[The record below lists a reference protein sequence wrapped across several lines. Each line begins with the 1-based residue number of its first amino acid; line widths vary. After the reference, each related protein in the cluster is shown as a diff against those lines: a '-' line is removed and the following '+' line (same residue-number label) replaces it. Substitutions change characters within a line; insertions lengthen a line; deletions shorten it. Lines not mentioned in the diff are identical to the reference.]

1 MKIGLIGL
9 DTSHSEIFTRLLN
22 DLDDTYHVKGAKIT
36 HAIPTFSED
45 LPISSNRFPDYYQ
58 IVIKK
63 YGVAEVETVE
73 EIMNEVDAII
83 IGTVDGRNHLD
94 WFKQVVTYRKPVFI
108 DKPVVM
114 SSEEMAEVMGLSKK
128 NGTPVMSS
136 SALRFSESVMAVN
149 RKGNW
154 SSGYFYGPTPMQE
167 QMPGYFWYGIH
178 LVEMA
183 VTLFGTGV
191 DKVQVEYKS
200 DCHQVHLTYKDGRH
214 LLIRGES
221 EWHGRFGAVLHSAD
235 DVQMLKL
242 WEEEKP
248 FYAGLV
254 EYIVEFFETG
264 KGAVSLEETAEIV
277 RIIEE
282 INKGL

>member
-1 MKIGLIGL
+1 MNIGLIGL

-22 DLDDTYHVKGAKIT
+22 DGSDPHHVQGATIT

-45 LPISSNRFPDYYQ
+45 LPISSSRFPDFYQ
-58 IVIKK
+58 IVVQK
-63 YGVAEVETVE
+63 YGVSEVETVE
-73 EIMNEVDAII
+73 ELMKEVDAVI

-94 WFKQVVTYRKPVFI
+94 WFKQVVPYEKPVFI

-114 SSEEMAEVMGLSKK
+114 SSEEMAEVIRLSHQY
-128 NGTPVMSS
+128 GTPVMSS
-136 SALRFSESVMAVN
+136 SALRFSESVMTAN
-149 RKGNW
+149 KNGEW
-154 SSGYFYGPTPMQE
+154 SSGYFFGPTPME
-167 QMPGYFWYGIH
+167 EKLPGYFWYGIH

-191 DKVQVEYKS
+191 DNVKVEQKP
-200 DCHQVHLTYKDGRH
+200 DCHHVHLTYKDGRH
-214 LLIRGES
+214 LLIRGET

-235 DVQMLKL
+235 EVQTLKL

-254 EYIVEFFETG
+254 EHIVAFFETG
-264 KGAVSLEETAEIV
+264 EAAISIEETMEIV
-277 RIIEE
+277 KIIED
-282 INKGL
+282 INKEL

>member
-22 DLDDTYHVKGAKIT
+22 DLDDTNHVKGAKIT

-63 YGVAEVETVE
+63 YGVEEVETVE

-114 SSEEMAEVMGLSKK
+114 SSEEMAEVMSLSKK
-128 NGTPVMSS
+128 MEHRS
-136 SALRFSESVMAVN
+136 
-149 RKGNW
+149 
-154 SSGYFYGPTPMQE
+154 
-167 QMPGYFWYGIH
+167 
-178 LVEMA
+178 
-183 VTLFGTGV
+183 
-191 DKVQVEYKS
+191 
-200 DCHQVHLTYKDGRH
+200 
-214 LLIRGES
+214 
-221 EWHGRFGAVLHSAD
+221 
-235 DVQMLKL
+235 
-242 WEEEKP
+242 
-248 FYAGLV
+248 
-254 EYIVEFFETG
+254 
-264 KGAVSLEETAEIV
+264 
-277 RIIEE
+277 
-282 INKGL
+282 